1 MIKTALI
8 TGVTGQDGSYLAQ
21 FLLGKKYRV
30 IGTVR
35 KKLNSKTW
43 RLKKLKIDK
52 KIILEKMD
60 LEKIEDINKIFYKYK
75 INEVY
80 NLASQSFV
88 NTSFSTPIKTTN
100 ITALGVIRILET
112 IKNINPKIKF
122 YQASSSEMYGN
133 TLSNK
138 QSEKTKFNPQSPY
151 AISKLFGHY
160 ITKNYR
166 NSYNLY
172 AVSGILF
179 NHESPLRSNEFVTK
193 KIISGLINIINKK
206 KKFIELGNVYS
217 KRDWGYAKEYVVQ
230 MWKMLQ
236 LKKADDF
243 VIATGKT
250 HSIKELIDIATK
262 YLNLNVK
269 WVGSGLKLRLIN
281 NGNNQTIIKINK
293 KFFRPAD
300 VNRTKGNIEKAVK
313 ILKWKPKITFKKLV
327 RLIIEEELKDFSNS
341 K

>member
-1 MIKTALI
+1 LRKTALI

-43 RLKKLKIDK
+43 RLKKLKIDN

-60 LEKIEDINKIFYKYK
+60 LEKIEDINMIFYKYK

-138 QSEKTKFNPQSPY
+138 QSEKTKFDPQSPY

>member
-1 MIKTALI
+1 MRKTALI

-43 RLKKLKIDK
+43 RLKKLKIDN

-60 LEKIEDINKIFYKYK
+60 LEKIDDINMIFYKYK

>member
-1 MIKTALI
+1 MRKTALI

-43 RLKKLKIDK
+43 RLKKLKIDN

-60 LEKIEDINKIFYKYK
+60 LEKIEDINMIFYKYK

-138 QSEKTKFNPQSPY
+138 QSEKTKFDPQSPY

-206 KKFIELGNVYS
+206 KKFIELGNIDS

-250 HSIKELIDIATK
+250 HSIIELIDIATK

>member
-1 MIKTALI
+1 MKKTALI

-43 RLKKLKIDK
+43 RLKKLKIDN

-60 LEKIEDINKIFYKYK
+60 LEKIEDINMIFYKYK

-293 KFFRPAD
+293 KFFRPVD

>member
-43 RLKKLKIDK
+43 RLKKLKIDN

-60 LEKIEDINKIFYKYK
+60 LEKIDDINMIFYKYK

-138 QSEKTKFNPQSPY
+138 QSEKTKFDPQSPY

-166 NSYNLY
+166 NSHNLY

>member
-43 RLKKLKIDK
+43 RLKKLKIDN

-60 LEKIEDINKIFYKYK
+60 LEKIDDINMIFYKYK

-138 QSEKTKFNPQSPY
+138 QSEKTKFDPQSPY

-206 KKFIELGNVYS
+206 KKFIELGNIDS

>member
-1 MIKTALI
+1 MRKTALI

-43 RLKKLKIDK
+43 RLKKLKIDN

-60 LEKIEDINKIFYKYK
+60 LEKIEDINMIFYKYK

-243 VIATGKT
+243 VIATGKA

-293 KFFRPAD
+293 KFFRPVD
-300 VNRTKGNIEKAVK
+300 VHRTKGNIEKAVK
-313 ILKWKPKITFKKLV
+313 ILKRKPKITFKKLV

>member
-1 MIKTALI
+1 MRKTALI

-43 RLKKLKIDK
+43 RLKKLKIDN

-60 LEKIEDINKIFYKYK
+60 LEKIEDINMIFYKYK

-293 KFFRPAD
+293 KFFRPVD
-300 VNRTKGNIEKAVK
+300 VHRTKGNIEKAVK

>member
-1 MIKTALI
+1 LRKTALI

-43 RLKKLKIDK
+43 RLKKLKIDN

-60 LEKIEDINKIFYKYK
+60 LEKIEDINMIFYKYK

-206 KKFIELGNVYS
+206 KKFIELGNIDS

-293 KFFRPAD
+293 KFFRPVD
-300 VNRTKGNIEKAVK
+300 VHRTKGNIEKAVK

>member
-1 MIKTALI
+1 MRKTALI

-43 RLKKLKIDK
+43 RLKKLKIDN

-60 LEKIEDINKIFYKYK
+60 LEKIEDINMIFYKYK

-138 QSEKTKFNPQSPY
+138 QSEKTKFDPQSPY

-250 HSIKELIDIATK
+250 HSIIELIDIATK

>member
-52 KIILEKMD
+52 QIILEKMD

-88 NTSFSTPIKTTN
+88 NTSFSTPVKTTN
-100 ITALGVIRILET
+100 ITAMGVIRILET

-138 QSEKTKFNPQSPY
+138 QSEKTKFDPQSPY

>member
-1 MIKTALI
+1 MRKTALI

-43 RLKKLKIDK
+43 RLKKLKIDN

-60 LEKIEDINKIFYKYK
+60 LEKIEDINMIFYKYK

-88 NTSFSTPIKTTN
+88 NISFSTPIKTTN

-293 KFFRPAD
+293 KFFRPVD
-300 VNRTKGNIEKAVK
+300 VHRTKGNIEKAVK

>member
-1 MIKTALI
+1 LRKTALI

-43 RLKKLKIDK
+43 RLKKLKIDN

-60 LEKIEDINKIFYKYK
+60 LEKIEDINMIFYKYK

>member
-1 MIKTALI
+1 MRKTALI

-43 RLKKLKIDK
+43 RLKKLKIDN

-60 LEKIEDINKIFYKYK
+60 LEKIEDINMIFYKYK

-293 KFFRPAD
+293 KFFRPVD

>member
-43 RLKKLKIDK
+43 RLKKLKIDN

-60 LEKIEDINKIFYKYK
+60 LEKIEDINMIFYKYK

-138 QSEKTKFNPQSPY
+138 QSEKTKFDPQSPY

>member
-1 MIKTALI
+1 LRKTALI

-43 RLKKLKIDK
+43 RLKKLKIDN

-60 LEKIEDINKIFYKYK
+60 LEKIEDINMIFYKYK

-293 KFFRPAD
+293 KFFRPVD
-300 VNRTKGNIEKAVK
+300 VHRTKGNIEKAVK

>member
-30 IGTVR
+30 IGTTR

-52 KIILEKMD
+52 QIILEKMD

-327 RLIIEEELKDFSNS
+327 RLITEEELKDFSNS

>member
-1 MIKTALI
+1 MRKTALI

-43 RLKKLKIDK
+43 RLKKLKIDN

-60 LEKIEDINKIFYKYK
+60 LEKIEDINMIFYKYK

-206 KKFIELGNVYS
+206 KKFIELGNIYS

>member
-1 MIKTALI
+1 MRKTALI

-43 RLKKLKIDK
+43 RLKKLKIDN

-60 LEKIEDINKIFYKYK
+60 LEKIEDINMIFYKYK

-138 QSEKTKFNPQSPY
+138 QSEKTKFDPQSPY

-269 WVGSGLKLRLIN
+269 WVGSGLKLKLIN

>member
-1 MIKTALI
+1 MRKTALI

-43 RLKKLKIDK
+43 RLKKLKIDN

-60 LEKIEDINKIFYKYK
+60 LEKIEDINMIFYKYK

-166 NSYNLY
+166 NSHNLY

-293 KFFRPAD
+293 KFFRPVD
-300 VNRTKGNIEKAVK
+300 VHRTKGNIEKAVK

>member
-1 MIKTALI
+1 MRKTALI

-43 RLKKLKIDK
+43 RLKKLKIDN

-60 LEKIEDINKIFYKYK
+60 LEKIDDINMIFYKYK

-138 QSEKTKFNPQSPY
+138 QSEKTKFDPQSPY

-293 KFFRPAD
+293 KFFRPVD
-300 VNRTKGNIEKAVK
+300 VHRTKGNIEKAVK

>member
-43 RLKKLKIDK
+43 RLKKLKIDN

-60 LEKIEDINKIFYKYK
+60 LEKIEDINMIFYKYK

>member
-1 MIKTALI
+1 MRKTALI

-43 RLKKLKIDK
+43 RLKKLKIDN

-60 LEKIEDINKIFYKYK
+60 LEKIEDINMIFYKYK

-138 QSEKTKFNPQSPY
+138 QSEKTKFDPQSPY

-206 KKFIELGNVYS
+206 KKFIELGNIYS

>member
-1 MIKTALI
+1 MRKTALI

-43 RLKKLKIDK
+43 RLKKLKIDN

-60 LEKIEDINKIFYKYK
+60 LEKIEDINMIFYKYK

-327 RLIIEEELKDFSNS
+327 RLIIEEELKDFSNF

>member
-1 MIKTALI
+1 LRKTALI

-43 RLKKLKIDK
+43 RLKKLKIDN

-60 LEKIEDINKIFYKYK
+60 LEKIEDINLIFYKYK

>member
-1 MIKTALI
+1 MRKTALI

-52 KIILEKMD
+52 QIILEKMD

-138 QSEKTKFNPQSPY
+138 QSEKTKFDPQSPY

-206 KKFIELGNVYS
+206 KKFIELGNIDS

-293 KFFRPAD
+293 KFFRPVD
-300 VNRTKGNIEKAVK
+300 VHRTKGNIEKAVK

>member
-1 MIKTALI
+1 MRKTALI

-43 RLKKLKIDK
+43 RLKKLKIDN

-60 LEKIEDINKIFYKYK
+60 LEKIEDINMIFYKYK

-243 VIATGKT
+243 VIATGKA

>member
-1 MIKTALI
+1 MRKTALI

-30 IGTVR
+30 IGTTR

-43 RLKKLKIDK
+43 RLKKLKIDN

-60 LEKIEDINKIFYKYK
+60 LEKIEDINMIFYKYK

>member
-30 IGTVR
+30 IGTTR

-52 KIILEKMD
+52 QIILEKMD

-138 QSEKTKFNPQSPY
+138 QSEKTKFDPQSPY

>member
-1 MIKTALI
+1 MRKTALI

-43 RLKKLKIDK
+43 RLKKLKIDN

-60 LEKIEDINKIFYKYK
+60 LEKIEDINMIFYKYK

-88 NTSFSTPIKTTN
+88 NISFSTPIKTTN

-236 LKKADDF
+236 QKKADDF
-243 VIATGKT
+243 VIATGKA

-300 VNRTKGNIEKAVK
+300 VNCTKGNTRCWME
-313 ILKWKPKITFKKLV
+313 
-327 RLIIEEELKDFSNS
+327 N
-341 K
+341 

>member
-1 MIKTALI
+1 MRKTALI

-43 RLKKLKIDK
+43 RLKKLKIDN

-60 LEKIEDINKIFYKYK
+60 LEKIEDINMIFYKYK

-206 KKFIELGNVYS
+206 KKFIELGNIDS

>member
-1 MIKTALI
+1 MRKTALI

-43 RLKKLKIDK
+43 RLKKLKIDN

-60 LEKIEDINKIFYKYK
+60 LEKIEDINMIFYKYK

>member
-1 MIKTALI
+1 MRKTALI

-43 RLKKLKIDK
+43 RLKKLKIDN

-60 LEKIEDINKIFYKYK
+60 LEKIEDINMIFYKYK

-300 VNRTKGNIEKAVK
+300 ANRTKGNIEKAVK

>member
-1 MIKTALI
+1 MRKTALI

-43 RLKKLKIDK
+43 RLKKLKIDN

-60 LEKIEDINKIFYKYK
+60 LEKIDDINMIFYKYK

-138 QSEKTKFNPQSPY
+138 QSEKTKFDPQSPY

>member
-52 KIILEKMD
+52 QIILEKMD

-100 ITALGVIRILET
+100 ITAMGVIRILET

-250 HSIKELIDIATK
+250 HSIIELIDIATK

>member
-1 MIKTALI
+1 MRKTALI

-43 RLKKLKIDK
+43 RLKKLKIDN

-60 LEKIEDINKIFYKYK
+60 LEKIEDINMIFYKYK

-269 WVGSGLKLRLIN
+269 WVGSGLKLKLIN

>member
-1 MIKTALI
+1 MRKTALI

-43 RLKKLKIDK
+43 RLKKLKIDN

-60 LEKIEDINKIFYKYK
+60 LEKIEDINMIFYKYK

-172 AVSGILF
+172 AASGILF

-206 KKFIELGNVYS
+206 KKFIELGNIYS